1 MTGQKHKRG
10 IYKVG
15 VISTANNKYPLPS
28 FHSQRNYNLCTRNH
42 AEHMRMKG
50 KEYIENIGKWKKA
63 IITSIA
69 ITGI

>member
-1 MTGQKHKRG
+1 
-10 IYKVG
+10 
-15 VISTANNKYPLPS
+15 
-28 FHSQRNYNLCTRNH
+28 
-42 AEHMRMKG
+42 MRMKG